1 MSVIVINLKKIFF
14 EIQKGKT
21 EPKPSSNTSVS
32 SLINRLNKTS
42 SESND
47 VAKPSKP
54 SQTPAKHQP
63 LSKATSD
70 SNKQQQDVPDT
81 PAMKKTLRQKLLGDK
96 LVSPN
101 ASSEEEEI
109 VVSKEKLTT
118 KLTRDKH
125 KKIDNQTTQIVEER
139 YVMTPDKK
147 RTIQRT
153 VEVTDSGSD
162 DSAEVAQISQA
173 QQKGVS
179 LKLLKRAYAPFGFL
193 NLALDS

>member
-1 MSVIVINLKKIFF
+1 
-14 EIQKGKT
+14 
-21 EPKPSSNTSVS
+21 
-32 SLINRLNKTS
+32 
-42 SESND
+42 
-47 VAKPSKP
+47 
-54 SQTPAKHQP
+54 
-63 LSKATSD
+63 
-70 SNKQQQDVPDT
+70 
-81 PAMKKTLRQKLLGDK
+81 MKKTLRQKLLGDK

-125 KKIDNQTTQIVEER
+125 KKIDNQTTQIVEEH

-153 VEVTDSGSD
+153 VDVTDSGSD

-179 LKLLKRAYAPFGFL
+179 SKLLQKEYASKHKFYI
-193 NLALDS
+193 